1 MEGTACAEAQGL
13 YSACLGCRGCVYG
26 GVVAAGKYEEM
37 SFPRLYRDLCAQLG
51 SLNFYFRPVRSG
63 HITGSFIQ
71 WGNVSRI
78 SLLSFL
84 LLYSYVS

>member
-13 YSACLGCRGCVYG
+13 YSASLGCRGCVYG

-51 SLNFYFRPVRSG
+51 SLNFYLPSSKKWAYNWKFYTMG
-63 HITGSFIQ
+63 
-71 WGNVSRI
+71 
-78 SLLSFL
+78 
-84 LLYSYVS
+84 